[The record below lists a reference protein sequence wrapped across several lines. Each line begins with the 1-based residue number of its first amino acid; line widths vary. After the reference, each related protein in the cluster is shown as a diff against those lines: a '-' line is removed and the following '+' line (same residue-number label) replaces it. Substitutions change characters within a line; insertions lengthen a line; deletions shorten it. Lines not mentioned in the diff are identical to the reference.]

1 MLSLNLTDD
10 LSSQV
15 EDLIVL
21 SLKKK
26 NCLCLIKNICA
37 RPNGHTIYILH

>member
-15 EDLIVL
+15 EDLIVF
-21 SLKKK
+21 

-37 RPNGHTIYILH
+37 RPNGHTIYI